1 MKITKSNL
9 KEYISTRNTKTTL
22 LINIFTKWLYHFIVD
37 LYEDSTTTREF
48 QKKLFNIPSWS
59 SHTQDK
65 EFKKFLKMTFKKFNL
80 IEDQLSDIFQEI
92 LILNVKILAKTD
104 MEIEIPHFNKFWYKL
119 LKYTGKYFYEHP
131 KDLEINEKTN
141 IKYITKLVQDT
152 ILKYIP
158 IKDLF
163 DIKKVEKFEYN
174 FDEVNSNDHNTNNS
188 NLILNKHQNQIENE
202 EGSKGSSKSS
212 SGSLKYI
219 SSEQFK
225 NEYYNPDIRNENDE
239 NNDKEIPLPK
249 FTKIKLL

>member
-22 LINIFTKWLYHFIVD
+22 LINIFTKWLYNFIVD

-174 FDEVNSNDHNTNNS
+174 FDEVNA
-188 NLILNKHQNQIENE
+188 
-202 EGSKGSSKSS
+202 
-212 SGSLKYI
+212 
-219 SSEQFK
+219 
-225 NEYYNPDIRNENDE
+225 
-239 NNDKEIPLPK
+239 
-249 FTKIKLL
+249 